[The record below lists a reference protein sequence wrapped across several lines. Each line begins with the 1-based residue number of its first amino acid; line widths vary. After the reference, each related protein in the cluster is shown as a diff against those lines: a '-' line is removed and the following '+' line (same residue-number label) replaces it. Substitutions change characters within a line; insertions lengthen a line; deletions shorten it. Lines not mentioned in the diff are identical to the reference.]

1 MGKLKLLYILVFSE
15 NVTTRI
21 KESLARRVLKL
32 EELQAVTVRGEN
44 ISIIDY
50 IGLFDTEQQLKNANA
65 TNDGKKDSSRTSRQT
80 GQLQFAVNVVLST
93 FLLT

>member
-32 EELQAVTVRGEN
+32 EELQAVTVRGED

-50 IGLFDTEQQLKNANA
+50 IGLFETEQQLKNANA
-65 TNDGKKDSSRTSRQT
+65 TNDGK
-80 GQLQFAVNVVLST
+80 
-93 FLLT
+93 

>member
-21 KESLARRVLKL
+21 KESLARRVLRL

-65 TNDGKKDSSRTSRQT
+65 TNDGK
-80 GQLQFAVNVVLST
+80 
-93 FLLT
+93 

>member
-1 MGKLKLLYILVFSE
+1 MSFRGPLNLGKLKLLYILVFSE

-50 IGLFDTEQQLKNANA
+50 IGLFDTEQQLKTANA
-65 TNDGKKDSSRTSRQT
+65 TNDGK
-80 GQLQFAVNVVLST
+80 
-93 FLLT
+93 